1 MSMNSMN
8 QVNMTN
14 RQYEAMGK
22 RLLFVALLT
31 AACAFIAG
39 CATKARSIS
48 NSNAIDAP
56 SNHGYRSGATDSD
69 PAFEYQGELSEFD
82 VLGLSR
88 SQFATEDEIR
98 RTLDGAKKLKL
109 RPNSSVL
116 LIQSGAMFPDGPM
129 VTELGKHFSVVP
141 FSGVPPYR
149 RSWRGVQTESLDPES
164 YSKSLRLA
172 AAHGGNEFI
181 VCYWG
186 VLESA
191 REKLATK
198 TVSWVP
204 GFNWM
209 LPDEKQHMR
218 IRLKVA
224 LVDVRT
230 GDWAIFSPKPFED
243 DHLSISPRRAVT
255 DQKLVE
261 SLKHKAYESAAR
273 DLVEKY
279 SELALAK

>member
-1 MSMNSMN
+1 MKN
-8 QVNMTN
+8 Q
-14 RQYEAMGK
+14 K
-22 RLLFVALLT
+22 LILLIVACTLV
-31 AACAFIAG
+31 AG
-39 CATKARSIS
+39 CAKTRSIS
-48 NSNAIDAP
+48 HSGYDENHSGYGYSPNA
-56 SNHGYRSGATDSD
+56 NGSD
-69 PAFEYQGELSEFD
+69 PAFDYQGELSEFD
-82 VLGLSR
+82 VLGITRTQIAS
-88 SQFATEDEIR
+88 DDDIR
-98 RTLDGAKKLKL
+98 RALDGSKRLKL
-109 RPNSSVL
+109 RSGSSLL

-129 VTELGKHFSVVP
+129 ITELSKHFTVVP
-141 FSGVPPYR
+141 FSGIPPYR
-149 RSWRGVQTESLDPES
+149 RTNRGVQTASLDPES

-172 AAHGGNEFI
+172 AARGGNDFI

-191 REKLATK
+191 SERLATK

-230 GDWAIFSPKPFED
+230 GDWAIFSPKPFD
-243 DHLSISPRRAVT
+243 DDRISISPRRAAT

-261 SLKHKAYESAAR
+261 RLKLKAYEMAAK
-273 DLVEKY
+273 DLVDRY
-279 SELALAK
+279 SDLASVK

>member
-1 MSMNSMN
+1 MKN
-8 QVNMTN
+8 QI
-14 RQYEAMGK
+14 
-22 RLLFVALLT
+22 LFSLIITCTIL
-31 AACAFIAG
+31 AG
-39 CATKARSIS
+39 CVTKSRSIS
-48 NSNAIDAP
+48 HS
-56 SNHGYRSGATDSD
+56 GYGEDHSGYGYYPKPNDSD
-69 PAFEYQGELSEFD
+69 PAFDYQGELSEFD
-82 VLGLSR
+82 VLGITR
-88 SQFATEDEIR
+88 SQNTSDDEIR
-98 RTLDGAKKLKL
+98 RALDGSKRLKL
-109 RPNSSVL
+109 RSGSSVL

-129 VTELGKHFSVVP
+129 VTELGKHFTVVP

-149 RSWRGVQTESLDPES
+149 RTFRGVQTQSLDPES

-172 AAHGGNEFI
+172 AARGGNDI
-181 VCYWG
+181 ILCYWG

-191 REKLATK
+191 SEKLATK

-243 DHLSISPRRAVT
+243 DHLSISPRRAAT

-261 SLKHKAYESAAR
+261 RLKQKAYEMAAK
-273 DLVEKY
+273 DLVDRY
-279 SELALAK
+279 SNLASAK

>member
-1 MSMNSMN
+1 MNKLNKSFEKL
-8 QVNMTN
+8 
-14 RQYEAMGK
+14 RALPLI
-22 RLLFVALLT
+22 LLSVT
-31 AACAFIAG
+31 CAFLVG
-39 CATKARSIS
+39 CATKSFSIS
-48 NSNAIDAP
+48 HSNAMDAP
-56 SNHGYRSGATDSD
+56 ANYGYHPGATGSD

-98 RTLDGAKKLKL
+98 RTLDGAKKIRL

-129 VTELGKHFSVVP
+129 VTELGKHFTVVP
-141 FSGVPPYR
+141 FSGEPPYR

-164 YSKSLRLA
+164 YAKSLRLA
-172 AAHGGNEFI
+172 AAHGGNDFI

-186 VLESA
+186 VMESA

-224 LVDVRT
+224 LVDVRS

-261 SLKHKAYESAAR
+261 SLKRKAYETAAK
-273 DLVEKY
+273 DLVDRY
-279 SELALAK
+279 SELASMK